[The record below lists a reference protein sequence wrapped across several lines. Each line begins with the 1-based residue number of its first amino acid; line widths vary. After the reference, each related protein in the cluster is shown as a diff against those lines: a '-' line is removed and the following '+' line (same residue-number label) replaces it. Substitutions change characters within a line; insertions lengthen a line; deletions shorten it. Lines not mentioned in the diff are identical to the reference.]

1 MSLFSIGLSGLNTA
15 QNALTTTGHN
25 FANSATEGYSRQNTI
40 VASAGGQYT
49 SQGFYGFGS
58 NTTTVIRVYDEFL
71 TGQLRGATSASASLA
86 AYSDQIA
93 QIDNLLADQKGGLA
107 PLMQKFFAA
116 VQAVADTPADPA
128 ARQGMLSAGQA
139 LVGQVRS
146 ASNYFKQLQAG
157 VNEQVGTAVTQVN
170 AYTKQIANLNQEI
183 TRLKAASG
191 GQPPNDLLDQRDQA
205 VAELTKLVG
214 AKVVV
219 QDSGTYNVFV
229 GNGQP
234 LVMGNES
241 YDLKAV
247 TSAAD
252 PDRTVVAY
260 SLPNGSVYESQP
272 GAITGGSLGG
282 LLQFRTESLDAAQS
296 AIGRLSLA
304 IGQSFNAQHKLG
316 IDLNGAIGTDMFA
329 LGGATAIPNANNTVK
344 TTVATAKIAN
354 ASALTTSDYKLQFD
368 GTNYTLTRLSDN
380 QQVVTPVPAG
390 GASYPLQFSADG
402 FTVEINAAMGTND
415 SFTIQPTRN
424 AATGFDMAISDPARI
439 AAASPAHVEAGALNK
454 GSGTAS
460 LSNVA
465 PGYSLLSGPITAKFD
480 GTKYVFSDANGPLAS
495 QPAPVSN
502 GSNTDYTLNGLTFSF
517 GGTPKAGDTFTLV
530 SNAGAVK
537 DNGNMLALAKLQ
549 NAKTIG
555 GVSSFSEGYAQLVN
569 DVGTRAKSVK
579 IASAS
584 QDSITTQIKT
594 AQQSVSGV
602 NMDEE
607 TVSMLRFQQ
616 LYQANARVIQ
626 TAGTLF
632 DTIIGIG
639 R

>member
-1 MSLFSIGLSGLNTA
+1 
-15 QNALTTTGHN
+15 
-25 FANSATEGYSRQNTI
+25 
-40 VASAGGQYT
+40 
-49 SQGFYGFGS
+49 
-58 NTTTVIRVYDEFL
+58 
-71 TGQLRGATSASASLA
+71 
-86 AYSDQIA
+86 
-93 QIDNLLADQKGGLA
+93 
-107 PLMQKFFAA
+107 MQKFFAA

-219 QDSGTYNVFV
+219 QDGGTYNVFV

-234 LVMGNES
+234 LVMGNDA
-241 YDLKAV
+241 YALKAV
-247 TSAAD
+247 ASAAD
-252 PDRTVVAY
+252 PNRTVVAY
-260 SLPNGSVYESQP
+260 TLPNGNVFESEP